1 MGDPAPPTA
10 TADTLTRRHHTEPL
24 KAPARDILADAL
36 PGGDGESGALLGGDG
51 SELELEDVELS
62 SARFWQLALFAAAC
76 FMSSLDWT
84 ILVRGLV
91 DWLRTKRHTAVKH
104 PTRLRRRSSH
114 SPLCDRRRCT
124 PWEKHALTSA
134 WSASTRC
141 PTCVRCA
148 ACVLTCKNQSLTPL
162 PHLHTTQAWNIYTAP
177 GAILALWL
185 TERAGLRVSLLW
197 GYASGLACSV
207 LAHLACALPLAPRA
221 GFRLLYLSQA
231 LGAVGQ
237 PLYLNNVTLLAG
249 AWFSASERD
258 AAVAVS
264 LLCVSFGSV
273 FISAYAPLAVTTS
286 SQVDLLFWW
295 QVPIWIVIL
304 GFALVFTAD
313 QPDQPPNPAAAVQRA
328 ARRAAAKRRSFG
340 AEDDAVAAVVL
351 TWRQVVQLCS
361 NQNFNILNLSSSIVV
376 STIYLVGTVAGQLL
390 SPCGVSN
397 FVVGLSLA
405 AAALF
410 TGIAVVAYIFILR
423 RTTTQEAADAD
434 AHTHH
439 AVETAPHPYKAHQVG
454 WSLLAVAA
462 IVPVLATATIG
473 ISPAAVITA
482 WAALGLLSGT
492 LVNGALTMEHA
503 AEITFPLPANVS
515 VNVLAIT
522 GSLISFVQVVIGTL
536 LLEMPASATCSRVDT
551 PFALFCFLNAGGG
564 LALLAFLR
572 PDYRRA
578 EVEARVQRVADQ
590 RAARE
595 EAEGGLGKG
604 GAGAG
609 AGYGAMRPLSSSG
622 T

>member
-1 MGDPAPPTA
+1 
-10 TADTLTRRHHTEPL
+10 
-24 KAPARDILADAL
+24 
-36 PGGDGESGALLGGDG
+36 
-51 SELELEDVELS
+51 
-62 SARFWQLALFAAAC
+62 
-76 FMSSLDWT
+76 
-84 ILVRGLV
+84 
-91 DWLRTKRHTAVKH
+91 
-104 PTRLRRRSSH
+104 
-114 SPLCDRRRCT
+114 
-124 PWEKHALTSA
+124 
-134 WSASTRC
+134 
-141 PTCVRCA
+141 
-148 ACVLTCKNQSLTPL
+148 
-162 PHLHTTQAWNIYTAP
+162 
-177 GAILALWL
+177 LWL

-197 GYASGLACSV
+197 GYASGLACAV

-273 FISAYAPLAVTTS
+273 FISAYAPLVVTTS

-295 QVPIWIVIL
+295 QVPIWIVIV
-304 GFALVFTAD
+304 GVALVFTAD
-313 QPDQPPNPAAAVQRA
+313 QPALPPNPAAAVQRA
-328 ARRAAAKRRSFG
+328 TRRAAAKRRSFG
-340 AEDDAVAAVVL
+340 AEDDTVAAVTL

-410 TGIAVVAYIFILR
+410 TGIAVIAYIFILR
-423 RTTTQEAADAD
+423 RTTTHEATNDAD
-434 AHTHH
+434 AHAHHH

-454 WSLLAVAA
+454 WSLLAAAA

-473 ISPAAVITA
+473 ISPVAVVTA

-551 PFALFCFLNAGGG
+551 PFALFCFLNAAGG

-595 EAEGGLGKG
+595 EAEGGAGKG
-604 GAGAG
+604 GVG